1 MNVSAHRSIGS
12 DPITLSGPGQP
23 GPKPPPKMLS
33 ARALTAL
40 VSQLTTGHAN
50 PDGPEAIPGPLDP
63 YIRRALERTAMGSG
77 IGTSLWRLIAEKHPE
92 IWDVIGGDPQARV
105 SLNPQP
111 LPPRSA
117 FLAGIVLEFTERM
130 ALVAEIADLIPRP
143 GGERGIIIV
152 GGHVARFVDEICA
165 SGLHIRW
172 PMPWAAPPWFS
183 DCLTGADLIV
193 MGTQFQQSA
202 AIAMDRDLGRTF
214 ADAAHALLEAGAAR
228 LV

>member
-1 MNVSAHRSIGS
+1 MNVSAHRSIT
-12 DPITLSGPGQP
+12 TLGPNQP
-23 GPKPPPKMLS
+23 GPRPPPKHLS

-50 PDGPEAIPGPLDP
+50 PDGPEVIPGPLDP
-63 YIRRALERTAMGSG
+63 YIRKALERTAVGP
-77 IGTSLWRLIAEKHPE
+77 GTGAGLWRLIAEKHPE

-105 SLNPQP
+105 SPGAQ

-117 FLAGIVLEFTERM
+117 FLANVVLEFAERM
-130 ALVAEIADLIPRP
+130 TLVGEIADLIPRP
-143 GGERGIIIV
+143 GGERGLIIV
-152 GGHVARFVDEICA
+152 SGHVARFVDDICVNN
-165 SGLHIRW
+165 LHIRW
-172 PMPWAAPPWFS
+172 PLPWPAPPWFS
-183 DCLTGADLIV
+183 DTLSGADLIV

-228 LV
+228 LA